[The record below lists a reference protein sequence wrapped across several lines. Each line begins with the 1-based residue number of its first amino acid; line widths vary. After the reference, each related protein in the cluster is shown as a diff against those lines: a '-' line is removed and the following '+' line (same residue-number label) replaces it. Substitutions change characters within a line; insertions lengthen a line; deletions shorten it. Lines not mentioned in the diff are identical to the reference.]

1 MTKLKIK
8 SEKIQKEK
16 TKNEPVG
23 SRLVKPKKPSLA
35 GVANTY
41 GTGRR
46 KSAVARVW
54 VKMGSGKIIVNKQN
68 IEQYFT
74 REAHAKSI
82 LQPFIATKSVGQY
95 DVICT
100 VKGGGMS
107 GQMGA
112 VLHGVARA
120 LDKIAPEFHP
130 ILRKNGF
137 LTRNSKVVERKKY
150 GKHKARK
157 STQFSKR

>member
-1 MTKLKIK
+1 MTTLKIQDD
-8 SEKIQKEK
+8 KIKITVQSK
-16 TKNEPVG
+16 
-23 SRLVKPKKPSLA
+23 LVKAKASTENA
-35 GVANTY
+35 TNRTY

-46 KSAVARVW
+46 KSSVARVW
-54 VKMGSGKIIVNKQN
+54 IKNGTGKVIINKKD
-68 IEQYFT
+68 IDQYFT
-74 REAHAKSI
+74 RETHAKS
-82 LQPFIATKSVGQY
+82 LMQPFVVTKTTGQY

-100 VKGGGMS
+100 VRGGGVS

-120 LDKIAPEFHP
+120 LDKAVPEFHS
-130 ILRKNGF
+130 ILRKCGF
-137 LTRNSKVVERKKY
+137 LTRDSRVVERKKY

>member
-1 MTKLKIK
+1 MTTLKVQSENTK
-8 SEKIQKEK
+8 SVTIQSK
-16 TKNEPVG
+16 
-23 SRLVKPKKPSLA
+23 LVKQKTSAENSDNK
-35 GVANTY
+35 VY

-46 KSAVARVW
+46 KNAIARVW
-54 VKMGSGKIIVNKQN
+54 LKSGSGKVIVNRKDV
-68 IEQYFT
+68 EQYFT
-74 REAHAKSI
+74 RESHTKSL
-82 LQPFIATKSVGQY
+82 LQPFVVTKTSGQY

-112 VLHGVARA
+112 VLHGIARVLA
-120 LDKIAPEFHP
+120 KIAPEFHS
-130 ILRKNGF
+130 ILRKSGF
-137 LTRNSKVVERKKY
+137 LTRDSRVVERKKY